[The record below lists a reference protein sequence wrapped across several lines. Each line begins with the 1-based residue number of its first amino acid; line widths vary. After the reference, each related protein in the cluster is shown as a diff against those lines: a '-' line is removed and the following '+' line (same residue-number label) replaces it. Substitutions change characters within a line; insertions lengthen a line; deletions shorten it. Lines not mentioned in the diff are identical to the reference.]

1 MNKINVTDARKD
13 MSSFFDSVIHEK
25 PIILKR
31 RKYEAVLVERSLLS
45 MMLEYAS
52 IHVSCFED
60 KGKWTYRAKDLDVMA
75 EGETKVEAED
85 NLCLEL
91 SKYANDVYDN
101 FMYYYY
107 GQNIKSRLPYVFR
120 ILLCEQPSEI
130 KEFLVYN
137 SQKPKKNKK

>member
-45 MMLEYAS
+45 MMLEYAT
-52 IHVSCFED
+52 INVSTLENN
-60 KGKWTYRAKDLDVMA
+60 GKWTYRAKDLDIIA
-75 EGETKVEAED
+75 QGETKIEAED
-85 NLCLEL
+85 NLCDALYN
-91 SKYANDVYDN
+91 YACDVYDN

-120 ILLCEQPSEI
+120 ILLCEEKQEI
-130 KEFLVYN
+130 KTFFVYE
-137 SQKPKKNKK
+137 QNKKKKSK

>member
-52 IHVSCFED
+52 INVSCLESN
-60 KGKWTYRAKDLDVMA
+60 GKWLYRAKDLDIIA
-75 EGETKVEAED
+75 EGETKIEAEN

-107 GQNIKSRLPYVFR
+107 GQNIKNRLPYVFR
-120 ILLCEQPSEI
+120 ILLCDSIEEI
-130 KEFLVYN
+130 KDYFVYI
-137 SQKPKKNKK
+137 QKPKKIKK